1 MLSISK
7 LFENTKATAS
17 KKGWDKIFVLIDV
30 HETIMKSDYTND
42 STVFHYYPD
51 AIECL
56 QLMSVNPFYNLILW
70 TSTSDDRATEYTT
83 AFQKEGHVVFDQFN
97 ENKEV
102 GNTDYADFSKKPYF
116 NIIIDDKA
124 GFDATI
130 DWTELRKYLE
140 EESLKA
146 TNQELEDEVDYVHL
160 SLVLQGKLVPR
171 ETIAYIIEKL
181 KEKKSETKAI
191 KPKITVKPLLQ
202 LKIHEQYRG
211 SGRDYIDK
219 TGKVYGWP
227 TGYSH
232 PLDISITKWNELR
245 FTREYIGAK
254 EAKFAEN
261 RVYRY
266 QIVTEFD

>member
-17 KKGWDKIFVLIDV
+17 KKGWDKVFVLIDV

-42 STVFHYYPD
+42 STIFQYYPD

-70 TSTSDDRATEYTT
+70 TSTSDDRANEYKN
-83 AFQKEGHVVFDQFN
+83 AFQKEGHIVFDQFN

-102 GNTDYADFSKKPYF
+102 ANTDYADFSKKPYF

-124 GFDATI
+124 GFDATT
-130 DWTELRKYLE
+130 DWTELKNHLE
-140 EESLKA
+140 SEMDNEAKQQEEDA
-146 TNQELEDEVDYVHL
+146 VDYVHL
-160 SLVLQGKLVPR
+160 ALTLQGKLVPR
-171 ETIAYIIEKL
+171 DTIAYIIAKL
-181 KEKKSETKAI
+181 KEQEVNKVV

-202 LKIHEQYRG
+202 LKVHTQYRG

-219 TGKVYGWP
+219 KGKIYGWP
-227 TGYSH
+227 TGYSN
-232 PLDISITKWNELR
+232 PLNISITEWSNLR
-245 FTREYIGAK
+245 FTREYLGAT
-254 EAKFAEN
+254 EAKFVDN
-261 RVYRY
+261 RLYRY